1 MQSAGRECEARG
13 AARTTTELSLDFQP
27 GELARCGLERQERGV
42 VSAVVVVQ
50 HHPVIQR
57 AGDRAV
63 QLLCYFQAQ
72 DKVVTSSY
80 DVLAE

>member
-1 MQSAGRECEARG
+1 MPAAGTNTQLELGYAECG
-13 AARTTTELSLDFQP
+13 A
-27 GELARCGLERQERGV
+27 ERRADGV
-42 VSAVVVVQ
+42 VSLVVVVQ

-72 DKVVTSSY
+72 DKVVTSNY
-80 DVLAE
+80 TVIAR